1 MRLLSLLIDI
11 RLALVA
17 RTTGHR
23 TQVVL
28 SPHTEKCRRRFP
40 PSVVATTVAVPV
52 AARAGREGDTV
63 ARRGDVQAGTDAS
76 GAGAFVL
83 KQQVEAVWP
92 ALSAAERKVGD
103 ALAHCAPEELV
114 FATALD
120 IADRAGTSDAT
131 VVRMVRRLGYSGLPD
146 LKRAVGEALTHGSPP
161 DQRLQQRISAVGAD
175 IGTTAAKIYAE
186 ADERIDQIRECTD
199 VEALGQAV
207 RMLAQAPGAVAYGFG
222 ASELAARHLALK
234 LNRLGQRSRFI
245 GTTGFGLA
253 DELLSLGAGDVVVI
267 YAPGRLLQEI
277 EVIMERARDTQS
289 RTILIAG
296 RELVEHLR
304 GRVDIAL
311 EAPQSA
317 SGATCE
323 ALTALLLT
331 DVLLLGVAAII
342 KDRALYTSDTLSRLR
357 EQLLGPDARR

>member
-1 MRLLSLLIDI
+1 MTRP
-11 RLALVA
+11 A
-17 RTTGHR
+17 
-23 TQVVL
+23 
-28 SPHTEKCRRRFP
+28 
-40 PSVVATTVAVPV
+40 
-52 AARAGREGDTV
+52 
-63 ARRGDVQAGTDAS
+63 DVQPSTNGGGEGTFA
-76 GAGAFVL
+76 L

-92 ALSAAERKVGD
+92 SLSAAERKVGD

-175 IGTTAAKIYAE
+175 IGTTAAKIFGEAE
-186 ADERIDQIRECTD
+186 ERIDQTREGTD
-199 VEALGQAV
+199 VDALGHAV
-207 RMLAQAPGAVAYGFG
+207 RMLAQAPGVVAYGFG

-245 GTTGFGLA
+245 GATGFALA
-253 DELLSLGAGDVVVI
+253 DDLLALGAGDVVVL

-277 EVIMERARDTQS
+277 DVIMARARDTQS

-296 RELVEHLR
+296 RELVEYMG

-331 DVLLLGVAAII
+331 DVLLLGVAAIN
-342 KDRALYTSDTLSRLR
+342 KDRALDTSDTLSRLR
-357 EQLLGPDARR
+357 EQLLGPDATR